1 MRPFAR
7 RLLQRGFA
15 HLDALQRDAMEIRDG
30 DVAAA
35 AFASFG
41 TGSRIEHPHRL
52 SGNVKAVAV
61 GADTYIRSGLRVE
74 ALAPPGALV
83 ITIGDHCQLGHD
95 VRLVAVNGIT
105 VEDGVGIGHG
115 ATVADTIHDYKTVG
129 DDEQPWQAA
138 LKVGRPL
145 VIEAGAWIGNNCVVT
160 GGITIG
166 ARSIIGANSVISR
179 DVPPDSI
186 VAGNPAKLQRRK
198 RADGSWEWIVD
209 PASVELEPPASS

>member
-1 MRPFAR
+1 MRPLAR
-7 RLLQRGFA
+7 RWLQRGFA
-15 HLDALQRDAMEIRDG
+15 RLDALQREVMEIRDG
-30 DVAAA
+30 DAAAA

-41 TGSRIEHPHRL
+41 AGSRIEHPHRL

-74 ALAPPGALV
+74 ALAPPGAVV

-95 VRLVAVNGIT
+95 VRLVAVNGIK
-105 VEDGVGIGHG
+105 VADGVGIGHG
-115 ATVADTIHDYKTVG
+115 STVADTIHDYKSVG
-129 DDEQPWQAA
+129 DEEQPWQAA

-145 VIEAGAWIGNNCVVT
+145 VIEEGAWVGNNCVIT

-166 ARSIIGANSVISR
+166 AGAIIGANSVVSR

-186 VAGNPAKLQRRK
+186 VTGNPAKLQRRK
-198 RADGSWEWIVD
+198 RSDGSWEWVVD
-209 PASVELEPPASS
+209 PATVELEPPTSG